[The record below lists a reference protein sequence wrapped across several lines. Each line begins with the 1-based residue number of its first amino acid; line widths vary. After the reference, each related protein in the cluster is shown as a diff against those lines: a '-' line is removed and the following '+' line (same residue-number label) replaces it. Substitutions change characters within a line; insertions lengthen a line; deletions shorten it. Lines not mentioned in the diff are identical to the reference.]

1 MVVRPNRTSE
11 REHRSREGERLRA
24 VRSANDLDEAV
35 AREVPDPNVAG
46 SVDRDA
52 GERSGERVVA
62 VVADELSGRVDFG
75 HRALEIGIGDPYVA
89 GGVDRQSPR
98 ETSGLAAGHRRSLG
112 HRAPTADRGGDRV
125 VASGDPDGARRVDGE
140 AMEAT

>member
-1 MVVRPNRTSE
+1 
-11 REHRSREGERLRA
+11 
-24 VRSANDLDEAV
+24 
-35 AREVPDPNVAG
+35 
-46 SVDRDA
+46 
-52 GERSGERVVA
+52 
-62 VVADELSGRVDFG
+62 FG

-125 VASGDPDGARRVDGE
+125 VASGDPDGARRVDGQVV
-140 AMEAT
+140 EATHQIGGGDGSSRNLEYLRAGGEPDGPAGM